1 MVVMDSAEAC
11 GKIHKFLESLPIWK
25 EPSDNLPRSGIC
37 FFYEAGEYT
46 SHTNGFRIVRVGTH
60 GAGRTL
66 RHRLNDH
73 YFGNRE
79 GSIFRKHL
87 GSALLKI
94 SGAPDEHIRE
104 WMKRRKGNVN
114 WHKFDSVENE
124 VSAVLRSKFH
134 FRVVKVDDVYE
145 RENFEEKIIAT
156 IVACPVCKPS
166 ENWLGRFAWSIK
178 VRTSGLWNS
187 NYVNSSRKM
196 KESDLA
202 LFEQRIRET
211 LSKASDS

>member
-1 MVVMDSAEAC
+1 MDSAEAC
-11 GKIHKFLESLPIWK
+11 RRIHELLESLPIWK
-25 EPSDNLPRSGIC
+25 EPLDHIHGSGIY

-66 RHRLNDH
+66 RQRLNDH

-79 GSIFRKHL
+79 SSIFRKHL

-94 SGAPDEHIRE
+94 SGESDGHIRE
-104 WMKRRKGNVN
+104 WIRRRKGNDS
-114 WHKFDSVENE
+114 WHKFDNVENE
-124 VSAVLRSKFH
+124 VSALLRSKFN
-134 FRVVKVDDVYE
+134 FRVVEVDKVFE

-166 ENWLGRFAWSIK
+166 ENWLGKFAWSIK
-178 VRTSGLWNS
+178 VRESGLWNS
-187 NYVNSSRKM
+187 NFVSSPRKM
-196 KESDLA
+196 TESDLA
-202 LFEQRIRET
+202 LIERRVKET
-211 LSKASDS
+211 LSKATDT